1 MVSLWIVSVLSH
13 RLTWLTGG
21 NPMEEQIITVYCLCE
36 DLLNALGIREDPQ
49 VHMNTA
55 EVMTVALTAALFF
68 SGNFEKSRAFLSEE
82 GYIPPMLSKSR
93 FNRRLHAIPEEVW
106 LALFDLLAQV
116 FKLTNPEKEYIVDS
130 FPVPVCDN
138 IRIRRCRIY
147 QGEAY
152 RGYIPSKR
160 RYFYGLRV
168 HLVISKTG
176 QPVEF
181 LLAPGAWNDCRV
193 LKALRLD
200 LPEGST
206 LYADKIYNDY
216 VYEDFLQEAAGIRLK
231 PLRKKNSKRA
241 VPPWV
246 PALGNYL
253 RKRVETTGSQI
264 TALFPK
270 VIHAVTAKGF
280 ELKVMLFVLAFAVQC
295 L

>member
-1 MVSLWIVSVLSH
+1 
-13 RLTWLTGG
+13 
-21 NPMEEQIITVYCLCE
+21 MEEQIITVYSLCE
-36 DLLNALGIREDPQ
+36 DLLKGLGIKEDPQ
-49 VHMNTA
+49 VHMNNA

-68 SGNFEKSRAFLSEE
+68 SGNFEKSRAFLSEG
-82 GYIPPMLSKSR
+82 GYIQEMLSKSR
-93 FNRRLHAIPEEVW
+93 LNRRLHAIPEEVW
-106 LALFDLLAQV
+106 LSLFDLLAQV
-116 FKLTNPEKEYIVDS
+116 FKQTNPQQEYIVDS
-130 FPVPVCDN
+130 FPMPVCDN
-138 IRIRRCRIY
+138 IRIRRCKLY
-147 QGEAY
+147 QTEAY

-176 QPVEF
+176 EPVECM
-181 LLAPGAWNDCRV
+181 LAPGAWNDCRV
-193 LKALRLD
+193 LKDLHLD

-216 VYEDFLQEAAGIRLK
+216 AYEDLLQEAAGISLK

-246 PALGNYL
+246 TALRKYV

-280 ELKVMLFVLAFAVQC
+280 ELKAMLFVLAFAIQC